1 MPKKAHSKSEIGAKL
16 ARAEGLVSQ
25 GKPQTEISRMLGVS
39 VMTLHRWRKGTLAD
53 ADGSGTERHQIM
65 ELELENARLRRVL
78 VDLVLEKTKLE
89 EALQTKKPI
98 V

>member
-1 MPKKAHSKSEIGAKL
+1 
-16 ARAEGLVSQ
+16 
-25 GKPQTEISRMLGVS
+25 
-39 VMTLHRWRKGTLAD
+39 
-53 ADGSGTERHQIM
+53 M